1 MAFVAL
7 QTQWH
12 FAAGADRILRT
23 GLVYASIP
31 FVLDELRVPKPKR
44 QALIADLRVME
55 RAALAVYNEPKAD
68 DGG

>member
-12 FAAGADRILRT
+12 FVAGGDRIVRT
-23 GLVYASIP
+23 GLMYASIP
-31 FVLDELRVPKPKR
+31 CVLEELRVPPR
-44 QALIADLRVME
+44 QRPALIADLRVME